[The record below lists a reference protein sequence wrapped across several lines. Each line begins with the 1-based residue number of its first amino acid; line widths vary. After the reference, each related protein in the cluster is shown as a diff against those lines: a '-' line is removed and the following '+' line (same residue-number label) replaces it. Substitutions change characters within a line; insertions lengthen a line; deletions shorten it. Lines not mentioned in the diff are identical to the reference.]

1 MIFTSLIVL
10 YHYWPLFCKH
20 HARFVWYNL
29 GVVKK
34 YTYWPKKVPGQGKA
48 QPFRPCQGGKYMREV
63 TLMNMTTVIEA
74 KTNKPLASCTD
85 LRKSTFALLDIVRE
99 QSAAHV
105 KPVKGRKLYYIS
117 AEFLIGK
124 AVQQPY

>member
-1 MIFTSLIVL
+1 
-10 YHYWPLFCKH
+10 
-20 HARFVWYNL
+20 
-29 GVVKK
+29 
-34 YTYWPKKVPGQGKA
+34 
-48 QPFRPCQGGKYMREV
+48 
-63 TLMNMTTVIEA
+63 MNMTTVIEA

-85 LRKSTFALLDIVRE
+85 QEIYLALLDIVRE

-124 AVQQPY
+124 LLSNNLINLGLYDDTRAALAAAGKNLSDIEEVEPEPSLGNGGLGRLATSAPNRLHI